1 MNAHDDDTAAPEGYS
16 RPVTRRMTKAPPPD
30 NDVAGAVDD
39 GLEPATAK
47 TTTVA
52 PPAPAH
58 GRPKGAGNAVAFHE
72 WKKPP
77 KPDAES

>member
-1 MNAHDDDTAAPEGYS
+1 MTSDDDTAAPEGYA

-30 NDVAGAVDD
+30 DVDAVAADT
-39 GLEPATAK
+39 LERTAAAAAPLPAA
-47 TTTVA
+47 
-52 PPAPAH
+52 APAH

-77 KPDAES
+77 KPGSGG